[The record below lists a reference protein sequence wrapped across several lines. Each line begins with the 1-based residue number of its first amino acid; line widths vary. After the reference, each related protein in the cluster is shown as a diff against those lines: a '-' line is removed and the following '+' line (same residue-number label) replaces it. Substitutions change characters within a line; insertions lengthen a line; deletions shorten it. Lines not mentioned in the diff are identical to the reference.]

1 MAATIIP
8 SPTRLKE
15 NITLKFKNMK
25 VAWHMIFFPWQFLL
39 YRVFSGWDWVA
50 VWNETRL
57 FFSQAALLM
66 NSEFVRFL
74 YIVHNALCYV
84 SFMNYVFCY
93 YIHYFRMQLTR
104 KSVCSGTCSMRGK
117 YSLIVFLPFFFI
129 QVMRLALGW
138 LSWNNV
144 WFMLTSF
151 FSVWCEHL
159 YLNEVKLRKSSSKLN
174 CGALC
179 SNFSHETLHA
189 WRTKFWEIVNACKYL
204 TL

>member
-1 MAATIIP
+1 MTYDFLFMTIFTIP
-8 SPTRLKE
+8 CLFWLRLCRYLE
-15 NITLKFKNMK
+15 WNSL
-25 VAWHMIFFPWQFLL
+25 IFSL
-39 YRVFSGWDWVA
+39 
-50 VWNETRL
+50 
-57 FFSQAALLM
+57 AALLM
-66 NSEFVRFL
+66 SSEFVRFL

-93 YIHYFRMQLTR
+93 YFHYFRMQPTR
-104 KSVCSGTCSMRGK
+104 KNVCSGTCSMRGK
-117 YSLIVFLPFFFI
+117 YSLIVSLPFFFI

-179 SNFSHETLHA
+179 SNFSHEALHA

>member
-1 MAATIIP
+1 MRYVMYLPWTMCFAII
-8 SPTRLKE
+8 SIILECNQRE
-15 NITLKFKNMK
+15 KN
-25 VAWHMIFFPWQFLL
+25 
-39 YRVFSGWDWVA
+39 
-50 VWNETRL
+50 
-57 FFSQAALLM
+57 
-66 NSEFVRFL
+66 
-74 YIVHNALCYV
+74 
-84 SFMNYVFCY
+84 
-93 YIHYFRMQLTR
+93 
-104 KSVCSGTCSMRGK
+104 VCSGTCSMRGK
-117 YSLIVFLPFFFI
+117 YSLIVSLPFFFI